1 MTLHRDLPRQVP
13 SERAV
18 SIRSVCSGHAAGV
31 LLFPGTS
38 KSLSSLHAA
47 SHNSKAARRVSTLQ
61 SPIAATAMASVSP
74 LTRPPLLPPLL
85 SPRLSLLLH
94 GDRADNFSAP
104 EVIIISNIVIS
115 EAARVYVK
123 AIAVL
128 YPSSERWQ
136 VLSQEAVVVPAKAQ
150 DQATV
155 PVPPSV
161 EVIVQAS
168 KTLGPMV
175 QVTVDIPVLAT
186 WRTT

>member
-1 MTLHRDLPRQVP
+1 M
-13 SERAV
+13 

-38 KSLSSLHAA
+38 KSLSSLHAS

-94 GDRADNFSAP
+94 GDRTDNFLAP

-115 EAARVYVK
+115 EAASVYVE
-123 AIAVL
+123 AIAAVSVIREVAGSFTGGCGCASESAG
-128 YPSSERWQ
+128 PSHCAGS
-136 VLSQEAVVVPAKAQ
+136 A
-150 DQATV
+150 
-155 PVPPSV
+155 
-161 EVIVQAS
+161 
-168 KTLGPMV
+168 
-175 QVTVDIPVLAT
+175 
-186 WRTT
+186 